1 MLSINPLIAY
11 GEPGAARTL
20 DPRLKRALLY
30 QLSYGLSPEGNV
42 NRTGVGCRDHSCFFK
57 STLATRGRPETR
69 RAHGDVR
76 STGLMRGKGGISGA
90 AVASAWSHA

>member
-1 MLSINPLIAY
+1 MKRCVLRARRCSNGGVELSLWRAGNVD

-42 NRTGVGCRDHSCFFK
+42 NRTGVGCRD
-57 STLATRGRPETR
+57 LP
-69 RAHGDVR
+69 
-76 STGLMRGKGGISGA
+76 
-90 AVASAWSHA
+90 AVSSLP